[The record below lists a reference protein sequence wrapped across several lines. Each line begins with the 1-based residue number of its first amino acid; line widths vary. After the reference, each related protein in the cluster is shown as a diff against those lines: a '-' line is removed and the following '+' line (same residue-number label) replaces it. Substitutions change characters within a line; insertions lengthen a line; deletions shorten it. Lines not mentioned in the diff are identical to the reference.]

1 MGALAEQRREEDYTK
16 DSIESKESNIWGF
29 ISKPD
34 KYLWKSEREDDKSS
48 ALIKTA
54 SGPKQQG
61 NIVKIDDEIILEIP
75 IKFDELFQSIEKS
88 KYILELEDDWDDEGS
103 PAYDKAT
110 WIRAIEFLYN
120 YTKKIY
126 DETGKIIDPPK
137 ISQGPEG
144 SIDILWKTE
153 SYRLLINIPQD
164 PKKPA
169 SYYGDDYTDEHVK
182 GAHNTNNITRW
193 LALSYLHL
201 L

>member
-16 DSIESKESNIWGF
+16 DSIESKSWGR
-29 ISKPD
+29 ITLPE
-34 KYLWKSEREDDKSS
+34 KYLWISEINKFFNQIRSEY
-48 ALIKTA
+48 
-54 SGPKQQG
+54 GPYLKG
-61 NIVKIDDEIILEIP
+61 NFIVQLDDEIILEIP
-75 IKFDELFQSIEKS
+75 NNFDKLYESIEKS
-88 KYILELEDDWDDEGS
+88 KYILDLEDDWDDEGS
-103 PAYDKAT
+103 PAYDKTT
-110 WIRAIEFLYN
+110 WIRAIKFIYN
-120 YTKKIY
+120 YTKKVY
-126 DETGKIIDPPK
+126 DEYGIKIGAPK

-144 SIDILWKTE
+144 SIDILWKKK

-169 SYYGDDYTDEHVK
+169 SYYGDDYNDEHVK

>member
-1 MGALAEQRREEDYTK
+1 MGALAEQRREEGYTK
-16 DSIESKESNIWGF
+16 DSIESKESKIWGF

-34 KYLWKSEREDDKSS
+34 KYIWLKESHNPS
-48 ALIKTA
+48 
-54 SGPKQQG
+54 
-61 NIVKIDDEIILEIP
+61 KIRQIDLRLKEKENLVVNLDEEIILEIP
-75 IKFDELFQSIEKS
+75 PKFDELFKSIEKS

-103 PAYDKAT
+103 PAYDKTT
-110 WIRAIEFLYN
+110 WIRAIEFIYN

-126 DETGKIIDPPK
+126 DELGILIDSPK

-144 SIDILWKTE
+144 SIDILWKKE

-169 SYYGDDYTDEHVK
+169 SYYGDDYNDEHDK